1 MKGIL
6 CRVSCVVFL
15 MWNMPMT
22 AQVATSV
29 RPETWKELLEYA
41 LKHHGEEA
49 VKRRDGN
56 ETGLYLKGYAYRG
69 TIDSEREL
77 EEVKSRLFSDVANTV
92 CYYDKT
98 HDAYDVV
105 SVGLMRCLSGVMGRP
120 VMIDVIRGDCEKG
133 MHTGMEAIE
142 LEWCRNGNTYRSW
155 AVAEKGGRIV
165 FENIGCLIADME
177 SMEQCDRDS
186 AESEREK
193 VFERSCT
200 LRNLLGM
207 ELYSYRMYC
216 RSSFG
221 EDGILK
227 SVQMRAKQS
236 SAFGWHCSA
245 DIYTEDGTIDQDAY
259 HLCYWKNEVTPPW
272 GSTVGESG
280 TFTHKKE

>member
-1 MKGIL
+1 M
-6 CRVSCVVFL
+6 
-15 MWNMPMT
+15 
-22 AQVATSV
+22 
-29 RPETWKELLEYA
+29 
-41 LKHHGEEA
+41 
-49 VKRRDGN
+49 
-56 ETGLYLKGYAYRG
+56 
-69 TIDSEREL
+69 
-77 EEVKSRLFSDVANTV
+77 
-92 CYYDKT
+92 
-98 HDAYDVV
+98 
-105 SVGLMRCLSGVMGRP
+105 
-120 VMIDVIRGDCEKG
+120 

>member
-1 MKGIL
+1 
-6 CRVSCVVFL
+6 
-15 MWNMPMT
+15 
-22 AQVATSV
+22 
-29 RPETWKELLEYA
+29 
-41 LKHHGEEA
+41 
-49 VKRRDGN
+49 
-56 ETGLYLKGYAYRG
+56 
-69 TIDSEREL
+69 
-77 EEVKSRLFSDVANTV
+77 
-92 CYYDKT
+92 
-98 HDAYDVV
+98 
-105 SVGLMRCLSGVMGRP
+105 MRCLSGVMGRP

-133 MHTGMEAIE
+133 MHAGMETIE
-142 LEWCRNGNTYRSW
+142 LEWCRNGKTYRSW

-200 LRNLLGM
+200 LKNLLGM
-207 ELYSYRMYC
+207 ELYSYSMYC

-227 SVQMRAKQS
+227 SVQMCAKQS
-236 SAFGWHCSA
+236 SAFGWYCSA
-245 DIYTEDGTIDQDAY
+245 DIYTEDGAIDQDAY
-259 HLCYWKNEVTPPW
+259 HLCHWKNEVTPPW

>member
-29 RPETWKELLEYA
+29 RPETWKEQLEYA

-49 VKRRDGN
+49 VKKRDGN
-56 ETGLYLKGYAYRG
+56 ETGFYLKGYAYRG

-105 SVGLMRCLSGVMGRP
+105 SVGLMRCLSGVMERP
-120 VMIDVIRGDCEKG
+120 VMIDAIRSDCEKA
-133 MHTGMEAIE
+133 MHAGMETIE

-155 AVAEKGGRIV
+155 AVAEKGLS
-165 FENIGCLIADME
+165 LIH
-177 SMEQCDRDS
+177 
-186 AESEREK
+186 
-193 VFERSCT
+193 
-200 LRNLLGM
+200 
-207 ELYSYRMYC
+207 
-216 RSSFG
+216 
-221 EDGILK
+221 I
-227 SVQMRAKQS
+227 
-236 SAFGWHCSA
+236 
-245 DIYTEDGTIDQDAY
+245 
-259 HLCYWKNEVTPPW
+259 
-272 GSTVGESG
+272 
-280 TFTHKKE
+280 

>member
-6 CRVSCVVFL
+6 CGVSWVVFL
-15 MWNMPMT
+15 MWNMPMA
-22 AQVATSV
+22 AQVSTSG
-29 RPETWKELLEYA
+29 RLGTWKEQLEYA

-49 VKRRDGN
+49 VKSRDGN
-56 ETGLYLKGYAYRG
+56 GVGLYLKGYTYRG
-69 TIDSEREL
+69 KIDLEREL

-92 CYYDKT
+92 CYYDNT
-98 HDAYDVV
+98 RYAYDVV
-105 SVGLMRCLSGVMGRP
+105 SVGLMRCLSGVMGQT
-120 VMIDVIRGDCEKG
+120 VMIDAIRNDCEKE
-133 MHTGMEAIE
+133 MHTGMEVIE
-142 LEWCRNGNTYRSW
+142 LEWCKEGNTYRSW
-155 AVAEKGGRIV
+155 AVAEKEGRIV

-193 VFERSCT
+193 VFEKSST

-221 EDGILK
+221 EDEILK
-227 SVQMRAKQS
+227 SVQMHAKQS

-245 DIYTEDGTIDQDAY
+245 EIHTEEGVIDQDAY
-259 HLCYWKNEVTPPW
+259 HLCHWKNKITPPW
-272 GSTVGESG
+272 GSAMGESG
-280 TFTHKKE
+280 TFTHRKE

>member
-29 RPETWKELLEYA
+29 RPETWKEQLEYT

-56 ETGLYLKGYAYRG
+56 EAGLYLKGYTYRG

-120 VMIDVIRGDCEKG
+120 
-133 MHTGMEAIE
+133 
-142 LEWCRNGNTYRSW
+142 L
-155 AVAEKGGRIV
+155 
-165 FENIGCLIADME
+165 
-177 SMEQCDRDS
+177 
-186 AESEREK
+186 
-193 VFERSCT
+193 
-200 LRNLLGM
+200 
-207 ELYSYRMYC
+207 
-216 RSSFG
+216 
-221 EDGILK
+221 
-227 SVQMRAKQS
+227 
-236 SAFGWHCSA
+236 
-245 DIYTEDGTIDQDAY
+245 
-259 HLCYWKNEVTPPW
+259 
-272 GSTVGESG
+272 
-280 TFTHKKE
+280 

>member
-6 CRVSCVVFL
+6 CRVNCVVFL

-22 AQVATSV
+22 AQVVTSV
-29 RPETWKELLEYA
+29 RPETWKEQLEYT

-56 ETGLYLKGYAYRG
+56 ETGLYLKGYTYRG

-92 CYYDKT
+92 CYYDNI

-133 MHTGMEAIE
+133 MHAGMETIE

-177 SMEQCDRDS
+177 SMVQCDRDS

-193 VFERSCT
+193 VFEKSCT
-200 LRNLLGM
+200 LSNLLGM

-236 SAFGWHCSA
+236 FAFGWHCSA

-259 HLCYWKNEVTPPW
+259 HLCHWKNEVTPPW